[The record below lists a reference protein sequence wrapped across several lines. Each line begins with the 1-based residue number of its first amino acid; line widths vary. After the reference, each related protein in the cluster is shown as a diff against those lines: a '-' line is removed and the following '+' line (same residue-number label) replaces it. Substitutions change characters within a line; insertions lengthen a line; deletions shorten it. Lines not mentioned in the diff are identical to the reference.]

1 MKKLSFRSELITA
14 IFAAIVLTGIYIN
27 LEILMNQSF
36 FQIFEGNLELSSD
49 IFAVFAVSLIFLI
62 IIQYLIRRERP
73 NKEDVT
79 KIT

>member
-1 MKKLSFRSELITA
+1 MKQLSFRSELITA

-27 LEILMNQSF
+27 LEILMNQTF

-49 IFAVFAVSLIFLI
+49 IFAVFVVILILLI
-62 IIQYLIRRERP
+62 TIQYLIRRERP
-73 NKEDVT
+73 KKEDVA

>member
-1 MKKLSFRSELITA
+1 MKQLSFRSELITA

-36 FQIFEGNLELSSD
+36 FQIFEGNLELSFD
-49 IFAVFAVSLIFLI
+49 IFAVFIVSLTFLI
-62 IIQYLIRRERP
+62 IIQYLIRRKRP
-73 NKEDVT
+73 IKEDVT